1 MRVVYYAAYIM
12 AFVFIAG
19 ETLRRGL
26 SYLSVNATTMFEDY
40 VSGALL
46 LSAAIVWHLHRPIAP
61 KLMAVAWAYA
71 TGGMFVPFFAHL
83 EAWLRDTT
91 FRPDHP
97 HDDVQSIV
105 LKGVIWA
112 ICLVFLIVTLRSDDS
127 KNSVDSIANKPAQ

>member
-1 MRVVYYAAYIM
+1 MKTAYSAAWIM

-19 ETLRRGL
+19 ETVRRGL
-26 SYLSVNATTMFEDY
+26 SYLSVNATTMVEDY
-40 VSGALL
+40 LCGALL
-46 LSAAIVWHLHRPIAP
+46 LWAAVFWHLRRPLAP

-83 EAWLRDTT
+83 EAFLRDTT

-97 HDDVQSIV
+97 HEDVKSIV

-112 ICLVFLIVTLRSDDS
+112 ICLGCLIISMRSDDS
-127 KNSVDSIANKPAQ
+127 EFQSAPSRAV

>member
-1 MRVVYYAAYIM
+1 MKAAYYAAWVM

-26 SYLSVNATTMFEDY
+26 SYLSVNATTMVEDY
-40 VSGALL
+40 ICGALL
-46 LSAAIVWHLHRPIAP
+46 LSAAVLWYQKRPLAP

-83 EAWLRDTT
+83 EAFLRDTT

-97 HDDVQSIV
+97 HEDVNSIV

-112 ICLVFLIVTLRSDDS
+112 ICLVFLIISLRSDDS
-127 KNSVDSIANKPAQ
+127 EFQVAQSRAV

>member
-1 MRVVYYAAYIM
+1 MKAAYYAAWVM

-26 SYLSVNATTMFEDY
+26 SYLTVNATTMVEDY
-40 VSGALL
+40 ICGALL
-46 LSAAIVWHLHRPIAP
+46 LSAAVLWHQKRPLAP

-83 EAWLRDTT
+83 EAFLRDTT

-97 HDDVQSIV
+97 HEDVNSIV

-112 ICLVFLIVTLRSDDS
+112 ICLVFLIISLRGDDS
-127 KNSVDSIANKPAQ
+127 EFQVAQSRAV

>member
-1 MRVVYYAAYIM
+1 MKAAYIAAWIM

-26 SYLSVNATTMFEDY
+26 SYLSVNATTMVEDY
-40 VSGALL
+40 LCGALL
-46 LSAAIVWHLHRPIAP
+46 LSAALCWSLQRPVAP

-83 EAWLRDTT
+83 EAFLRDTT

-97 HDDVQSIV
+97 HEDVSSIV

-112 ICLVFLIVTLRSDDS
+112 VCLVFLIISLRSDDS
-127 KNSVDSIANKPAQ
+127 EFHSVQSRAT

>member
-1 MRVVYYAAYIM
+1 M

-26 SYLSVNATTMFEDY
+26 SYLSVNATTMVEDY
-40 VSGALL
+40 ICGALL
-46 LSAAIVWHLHRPIAP
+46 LSAAIFWYQQRPLAP

-83 EAWLRDTT
+83 EAFLRDTT

-97 HDDVQSIV
+97 HEDVNSIV

-112 ICLVFLIVTLRSDDS
+112 ICLVFLIISLRSDDS
-127 KNSVDSIANKPAQ
+127 EFQAAQSRAV

>member
-1 MRVVYYAAYIM
+1 MKAAYFAAYIM

-26 SYLSVNATTMFEDY
+26 SYLSVNATTMVEDY
-40 VSGALL
+40 ICGALL
-46 LSAAIVWHLHRPIAP
+46 LSAAIFWYQQRPLAP

-83 EAWLRDTT
+83 EAFLRDTT

-97 HDDVQSIV
+97 HEDVNSIV

-112 ICLVFLIVTLRSDDS
+112 ICLVFLIISLRSDDS
-127 KNSVDSIANKPAQ
+127 EFQAAQGRAV

>member
-1 MRVVYYAAYIM
+1 MKAAYFAAYIM

-26 SYLSVNATTMFEDY
+26 SYLSVNTTTMVEDY
-40 VSGALL
+40 ICGALL
-46 LSAAIVWHLHRPIAP
+46 LSAAIFWYQQRPLAP

-83 EAWLRDTT
+83 EAFLRDTT

-97 HDDVQSIV
+97 HEDVNSIV

-112 ICLVFLIVTLRSDDS
+112 ICLVFLIISLRSDDS
-127 KNSVDSIANKPAQ
+127 EFQAAQSRAV

>member
-1 MRVVYYAAYIM
+1 MKAAYIAAWIM
-12 AFVFIAG
+12 AAVFIAG

-26 SYLSVNATTMFEDY
+26 SYLSVNATTMVEDY
-40 VSGALL
+40 LCGALL
-46 LSAAIVWHLHRPIAP
+46 LSAAIFWHRQRPLAP

-83 EAWLRDTT
+83 EAFLRDTT

-97 HDDVQSIV
+97 HDDFNSIV

-112 ICLVFLIVTLRSDDS
+112 ICLVLLIISLRSDDS
-127 KNSVDSIANKPAQ
+127 EFQAAQSRAV